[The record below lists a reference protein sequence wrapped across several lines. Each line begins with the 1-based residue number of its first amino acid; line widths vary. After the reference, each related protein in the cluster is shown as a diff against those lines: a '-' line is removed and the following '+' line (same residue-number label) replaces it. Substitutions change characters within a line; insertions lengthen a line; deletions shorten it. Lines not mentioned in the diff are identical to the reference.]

1 MPRGTRTTSGA
12 VLNQAVTRHA
22 ARFPA
27 DFSFRSSREEMINLK
42 SQSVTS
48 SLHGGKR
55 NLARVF
61 TEQGVAMLSSVL
73 HSQRAIDVNIA
84 IMRAFVHLRELLATH
99 KHLAQKL
106 EALERRYDGK
116 FAVVFDAIRELM
128 ASSQDERSRPK
139 IGFIR

>member
-1 MPRGTRTTSGA
+1 
-12 VLNQAVTRHA
+12 
-22 ARFPA
+22 
-27 DFSFRSSREEMINLK
+27 
-42 SQSVTS
+42 
-48 SLHGGKR
+48 
-55 NLARVF
+55 
-61 TEQGVAMLSSVL
+61 MLSSVL